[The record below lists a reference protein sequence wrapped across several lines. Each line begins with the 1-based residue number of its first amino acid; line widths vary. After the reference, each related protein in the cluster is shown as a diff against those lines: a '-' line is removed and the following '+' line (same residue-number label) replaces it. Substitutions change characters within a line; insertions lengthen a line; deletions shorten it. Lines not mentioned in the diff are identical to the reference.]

1 MKALVLEG
9 IQKLSI
15 QDVPEPTLTPGG
27 AIIRVIA
34 NGVCRSDW
42 HVWMGDMP
50 RAYPIVIGHEMA
62 GVVEEVSEGV
72 TRFKKGDR
80 VVVPFVGSDGTCEYC
95 QSGRAHLCD
104 NTMIPGRNYSG
115 GYGEY
120 VCVPLADRNMVPLPE
135 EVSFRDGAAL
145 GCRFMTSFHGVI
157 DRAAVTAGEWV
168 VVYGCGGVGLSAIN
182 VAAALGARVIGVDL
196 NSANLELAK
205 VMGAEFVIN
214 GRETENPVGAVM
226 DITKGGAHVSID
238 ALGISET
245 CVNGI
250 RSLRKGGRHLQ
261 IGLTIKKEAG
271 HISVPIDLMIYRELQ
286 IIGTLGMAPH
296 RYASMIPLVANGR
309 LTPGKLVTR
318 EIGLSEVGEAFES
331 MTRSEVTG
339 TFVVTDFH
347 R

>member
-9 IQKLSI
+9 IQKMSV
-15 QDVPEPTLTPGG
+15 QEVPQPQLTPGG
-27 AIIRVIA
+27 AMIRVVA
-34 NGVCRSDW
+34 NGVCRTDW
-42 HVWMGDMP
+42 HVWAGDMP

-62 GVVEEVSEGV
+62 GVVEEVAEGV
-72 TRFKKGDR
+72 TRWKKGDR
-80 VVVPFVGSDGTCEYC
+80 VVVPFVGSEGTCEYC
-95 QSGRAHLCD
+95 QSGRPHLCD

-115 GYGEY
+115 GYGEF
-120 VCVPLADRNMVPLPE
+120 VSVPLADRNMVPLPE

-157 DRAAVTAGEWV
+157 DRAAVSAGEWV

-182 VAAALGARVIGVDL
+182 VAAAQGARVIGVDL
-196 NSANLELAK
+196 NPANLELAK

-214 GRETENPVGAVM
+214 GRETDNAPQAVM
-226 DITKGGAHVSID
+226 EITKGGAHVSVD
-238 ALGISET
+238 ALGITET

-250 RSLRKGGRHLQ
+250 RSLRKSGRHLQ
-261 IGLTIKKEAG
+261 IGMTTRREAG

-286 IIGTLGMAPH
+286 IIGTLGMAPY

-309 LTPGKLVTR
+309 LTPGKLVTS
-318 EIGLSEVGEAFES
+318 EIGLSEVPGVFER

-339 TFVVTDFH
+339 TYVVTDFH